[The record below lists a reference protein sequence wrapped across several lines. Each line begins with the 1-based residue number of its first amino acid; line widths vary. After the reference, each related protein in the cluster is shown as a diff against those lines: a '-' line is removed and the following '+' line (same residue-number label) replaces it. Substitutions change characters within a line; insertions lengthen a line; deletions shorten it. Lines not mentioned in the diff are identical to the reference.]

1 MKIILFGPPGVGKGT
16 QAKILSEKHQLAHIS
31 TGDMLR
37 SAIKQGTELGL
48 KAKSFI
54 DKGELV
60 PDDVIIG
67 MIEEYVSVQENREQG
82 FILDGFPRTVP
93 QAEALD
99 RLLQKYEI
107 PIDCVISLTADAE
120 EIVARLSGRRIAPST
135 GKVYHVVYNP
145 PKVEGKCDETG
156 EDLIIREDDKEET
169 IRKRL
174 SIYDQ
179 TTAPVLDYYKKKGT
193 AAEVDGTQSI
203 DKVSKEIDEIL
214 TSATK

>member
-16 QAKILSEKHQLAHIS
+16 QAKILSEKHNLAHIS

-37 SAIKQGTELGL
+37 GAIKQGTELGL
-48 KAKSFI
+48 KAKAFI

-60 PDDVIIG
+60 PDNVIIG
-67 MIEEYVSVQENREQG
+67 MIEEFVSVQENREQG

-99 RLLQKYEI
+99 QLLQKYSI
-107 PIDCVISLTADAE
+107 PVDCVISLTADFE
-120 EIVARLSGRRIAPST
+120 EIVTRLSGRRVAPSS

-156 EDLIIREDDKEET
+156 EDLIIRNDDQEET

-174 SIYDQ
+174 AVYEE
-179 TTAPVLDYYKKKGT
+179 TTAPVLDYYKQKGT
-193 AAEVDGTQSI
+193 TAEIDGTQSI
-203 DKVSKEIDEIL
+203 EQVSKEVNDIL
-214 TSATK
+214 LSAVK